1 MLKLYGIIYNKY
13 VFIHIYYIYMQI
25 CIHMLKEILSAKLPK
40 DNDLLF
46 LLYERK
52 CILYTAHT
60 QSEPASWT
68 CYCCS

>member
-1 MLKLYGIIYNKY
+1 
-13 VFIHIYYIYMQI
+13 MQI
-25 CIHMLKEILSAKLPK
+25 CTHMLKEIHSAKLPK

-52 CILYTAHT
+52 GILYIAHT

-68 CYCCS
+68 CHLCS